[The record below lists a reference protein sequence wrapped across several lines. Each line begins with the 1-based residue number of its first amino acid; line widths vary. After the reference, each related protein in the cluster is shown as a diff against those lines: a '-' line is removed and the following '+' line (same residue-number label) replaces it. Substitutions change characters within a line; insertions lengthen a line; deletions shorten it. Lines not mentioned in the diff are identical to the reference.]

1 MTVLLSRAYMGRNAG
16 ETAQFG
22 KAAEDTLIAAG
33 LATTALDTTLTTGA
47 YTQNTQQGK
56 AAIAAGQSSVVI
68 TNNLVDANT
77 KVFAC
82 VAQATADTTLLRVE
96 RIVVS
101 NNSFQIFG
109 TANATA
115 ATVIAWSILEDA
127 NTSGT

>member
-1 MTVLLSRAYMGRNAG
+1 MTVLLSRGYMGRNAG
-16 ETAQFG
+16 ETAQFS
-22 KAAEDTLIAAG
+22 KAAEDTLVASG
-33 LATTALDTTLTTGA
+33 LATVALDTTLTTGA
-47 YTQNTQQGK
+47 YTQNTSQGK

-68 TNNLVDANT
+68 TNSLVDINT

-82 VAQATADTTLLRVE
+82 VAQSTADTTLLRVE

-101 NNSFQIFG
+101 NGSFQIFG

-115 ATVIAWSILEDA
+115 TTVISWTIVDDP